1 MVRPVVWLWLPLV
14 CWGTVARADETDR
27 PWNVVF
33 ILADDL
39 GWADLG
45 CYGNRFHET
54 PHLDRL
60 ASQGVRFTDA
70 YAACPVCSPTRAS
83 VLTGKYPATLNLTDF
98 IPGHL
103 RPWARLVPPRFN
115 QQLPLEEQTIAE
127 VLKPRG
133 YVSGAFGKWHLGG
146 RPFFPDR
153 QGFDSFVVASGR
165 HFAPRF
171 RTVPPHKVAAGTP
184 QADFLTQEAIDFM
197 RRNRN
202 RPFFVYL
209 SYYLVHIPLEA
220 QKKRIAY
227 YQRKKK
233 PEGGVNN
240 PVYAAMVESLDRN
253 VGRVLAELERLKLAE
268 RTVVIFTSD
277 NGGLRQRFD
286 GQGPLVTS
294 NAPLRDEKGSLYE
307 GGIRVPAIVRWPG
320 QVTPGRTCRVPI
332 CSIDWL
338 PTVAQI
344 AGAKAPRV
352 DGVSLVPVLRGEEHL
367 RRDAL
372 YWHYPHY
379 HHTHPAGAIRWGRYK
394 LIEYYEDG
402 RLELYDLQTDLSER
416 RNLAQEKPK
425 LAWFLRHKLDRWR
438 AAVGARMPTLNPNYD
453 PRRQGEWG
461 RRRPRR
467 AKKKTAARELFSSPQ
482 RPNTG

>member
-1 MVRPVVWLWLPLV
+1 MSRLLAGIALALIAWTATALP
-14 CWGTVARADETDR
+14 TAAEQ

-39 GWADLG
+39 GWSDLG

-54 PHLDRL
+54 PHLDCL
-60 ASQGVRFTDA
+60 AAQGVRFTDA

-103 RPWARLVPPRFN
+103 RPWARLVPPRFH
-115 QQLPLEEQTIAE
+115 QQLPLAEQTIAE

-146 RPFFPDR
+146 RDYFPDR
-153 QGFDSFVVASGR
+153 QGFDSFVVTSGR

-171 RTVPPHKVAAGTP
+171 RTLPPRGVDPGTP
-184 QADFLTQEAIDFM
+184 RADFLTNQAIAFV

-202 RPFFVYL
+202 RPFFLYL
-209 SYYLVHIPLEA
+209 SYHLVHIPLEG
-220 QKKRIAY
+220 KKERIGY
-227 YQRKKK
+227 YEKKEK
-233 PEGGVNN
+233 PGPGIHN
-240 PVYAAMVESLDRN
+240 PIYAAMVESLDQN
-253 VGRVLAELERLKLAE
+253 VGRLLAELDRLGLAQ

-320 QVTPGRTCRVPI
+320 VTQPGRTCRVPI
-332 CSIDWL
+332 CTIDWL
-338 PTVAQI
+338 PTVAQV
-344 AGAKAPRV
+344 AGAKTPPV
-352 DGVSLVPVLRGEEHL
+352 DGVSLVGVLRGQEHL
-367 RRDAL
+367 RREAL

-402 RLELYDLQTDLSER
+402 RLELYDLQTDLGER
-416 RNLAQEKPK
+416 HNLAQAKPQ
-425 LAWFLRHKLDRWR
+425 LAWFLRHKLERWR
-438 AAVGARMPTLNPNYD
+438 ARVGARMPSLNPNYD
-453 PRRQGEWG
+453 PRRQGQWG
-461 RRRPRR
+461 RRRRPRP
-467 AKKKTAARELFSSPQ
+467 KKAATGELFPPTR
-482 RPNTG
+482 RPNAG